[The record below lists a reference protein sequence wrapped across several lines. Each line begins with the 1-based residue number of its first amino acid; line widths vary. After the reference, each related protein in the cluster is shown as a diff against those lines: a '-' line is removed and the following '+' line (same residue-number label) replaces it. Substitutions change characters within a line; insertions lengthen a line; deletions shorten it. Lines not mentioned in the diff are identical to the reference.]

1 MENNEFEWPWQYQFP
16 PFFTLQPN
24 SNTKAKQIDAWKTL
38 ILDYHKAQKKYLL
51 DITEAQSSPLFS
63 NKAIE
68 RKLNLDMIY
77 LLLDD
82 LQKQGNVEWVDKQ
95 RQRCYVFWR
104 TPEEWGKMIHK
115 WASNNGLTNSVCT
128 LYEITNG
135 DDATNEEFYGLDLGL
150 LKKALET
157 LENEG
162 LAELILDE
170 DNEGVKFF

>member
-1 MENNEFEWPWQYQFP
+1 MENNEFEWPWQYNFP

-24 SNTKAKQIDAWKTL
+24 SNTKTKQIDAWKTL

-68 RKLNLDMIY
+68 RKLNLDMVY
-77 LLLDD
+77 LLLDE
-82 LQKQGNVEWVDKQ
+82 LQKQGNVEWLDKQ

-115 WASNNGLTNSVCT
+115 WAANNGLTNSVCT

-135 DDATNEEFYGLDLGL
+135 DDVTNEEFHGIDQGL
-150 LKKALET
+150 LKKALGT

>member
-1 MENNEFEWPWQYQFP
+1 MGNNEFEWPWQYQFP

-38 ILDYHKAQKKYLL
+38 ILDYHKVHKKYLL
-51 DITEAQSSPLFS
+51 DITEAQSSHLFS
-63 NKAIE
+63 NKAIG

-77 LLLDD
+77 LLLDE
-82 LQKQGNVEWVDKQ
+82 LQKQGNVEWLDKQ

-115 WASNNGLTNSVCT
+115 WAATNGLTNSVCT
-128 LYEITNG
+128 LYELTSG
-135 DDATNEEFYGLDLGL
+135 DDATNEEFYGLDHGV

-157 LENEG
+157 LEKEG